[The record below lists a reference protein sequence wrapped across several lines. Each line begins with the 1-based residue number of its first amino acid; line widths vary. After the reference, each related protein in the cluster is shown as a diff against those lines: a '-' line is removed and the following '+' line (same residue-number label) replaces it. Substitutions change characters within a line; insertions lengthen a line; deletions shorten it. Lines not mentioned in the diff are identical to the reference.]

1 MIDGL
6 LGARVSTKETS
17 RLIRLRRDLHEHP
30 ELGWCEF
37 YTTARIVEELERIGV
52 DELHVGPEMLVEERF
67 RPPEPETVERAR
79 ERAREAG
86 VDESLLADLGDG
98 YTGALAVL
106 RRGEGPTVA
115 LRVDI
120 DGLPRR
126 ESDDPDHEPAAGG
139 FRSRY
144 DGMMHAC
151 GHDGHA
157 AIGVG
162 VIERILESDF
172 EGTLKVFFQPAEEIG
187 AGAAS
192 IVGSGHLADV
202 DTLLAVH
209 LGLDEETGT
218 VIPGVDSFL
227 AVSGFTAEFE
237 GRPAHAGGD
246 PQDGLNAVQ
255 ALATAVDGLYA
266 IPRHA
271 DGGTRI
277 NVGEISGGTA
287 SNIVPESA
295 SMRGEVRG
303 ETTELREYM
312 EERARTVIEGA
323 ASVHGCGVEVEFSDG
338 APSAECDAALV
349 ERVAAAAEARGANV
363 VPDEGDALGGSEDA
377 TRLMRAV
384 QANGG
389 EAAYVGIGAS
399 NPAGHHTARFDI
411 DEDAIP
417 FAVDV
422 LVDAIR
428 SAR

>member
-1 MIDGL
+1 
-6 LGARVSTKETS
+6 VSSHEAS
-17 RLIRLRRDLHEHP
+17 RLIRLRRDLHRHP

-37 YTTARIVEELERIGV
+37 YTTARIVEEVEDIGV
-52 DELHVGPEMLVEERF
+52 DELYVGPELLTEERF
-67 RPPEPETVERAR
+67 RPPEAEDVALAR

-86 VDESLLADLGDG
+86 VDESFLDELGDG
-98 YTGALAVL
+98 YTGLVAVL
-106 RRGEGPTVA
+106 RMGDGPTVG

-120 DGLPRR
+120 DALPRL
-126 ESDDPDHEPAAGG
+126 ESDEADHPPVAHG

-162 VIERILESDF
+162 VLEAVKASDF
-172 EGTLKVFFQPAEEIG
+172 EGTLKVFFQPAEETG

-202 DTLLAVH
+202 DSLLAVH

-218 VIPGVDSFL
+218 VIPGVNSFL
-227 AVSGFTAEFE
+227 AVSGFTAEFRGE
-237 GRPAHAGGD
+237 PAHAGGA
-246 PQDGLNAVQ
+246 PQDGENAVQ
-255 ALATAVDGLYA
+255 AMSTAIGNLYG

-277 NVGEISGGTA
+277 NAGVVSGGTA
-287 SNIVPESA
+287 PNIIPEAA
-295 SMRGEVRG
+295 SIRGEVRG
-303 ETTELREYM
+303 QTTELREYM
-312 EERARTVIEGA
+312 EERARAVIDGA
-323 ASVHGCGVEVEFSDG
+323 AAVHGCAVDVGFSDG
-338 APSAECDAALV
+338 APSAESDESLAD
-349 ERVAAAAEARGANV
+349 RVAAAAEGHGANV
-363 VPDEGDALGGSEDA
+363 LPDRGDTLGGSEDA
-377 TRLMRAV
+377 TRLMLAV

-389 EAAYVGIGAS
+389 EASYVGVGAS

-422 LVDAIR
+422 LTDAVR
-428 SAR
+428 SV